1 MGDRLYMTASVLIR
15 MGAGLVVFVLMAR
28 GLGPSAYGL
37 VATVFAY
44 ATLAGLLT
52 DFGFA
57 SKTLRD
63 IGADRQG
70 GGAILNASLGVKAY
84 LTLAVMVG
92 GAAIMVFVPG
102 DPLHRLAAGLLGA
115 AVLIGAIGDL
125 ALTAYRAVGRYS
137 DETWMTI
144 WTSGVHLVLI
154 GWISLGHGDLLLL
167 AIGFVASRLLYA
179 GVAVIGAERLFT
191 DHRLRF
197 VSPREVWTSI
207 RGAWGWAAD
216 SGLGFL
222 TGQIDGLLVPALF
235 GLQAAGIYQSGGRFI
250 QAALGLVAILAA
262 VHIPRLAKV
271 ATETTRVTRGERR
284 MMIEFTVAGVG
295 LGLVFWLGGPLITRV
310 LLGPEYRAVDA
321 LWLGFSVFLA
331 IRYMASSLGAALSA
345 RGLPLVRVV
354 GQVAALLVVAGGLSL
369 VSPTFGLASVPWIMS
384 AGALATLISFCLA
397 RLLVARG
404 RLGAITRDGGPVL
417 ET

>member
-1 MGDRLYMTASVLIR
+1 VTDRLAMTASVLIR
-15 MGAGLVVFVLMAR
+15 MGVGLLVFVLMAR

-44 ATLAGLLT
+44 ATLASLMT

-63 IGADRQG
+63 IAADREG

-84 LTLAVMVG
+84 LIVPVMVG
-92 GAAIMVFVPG
+92 GAVILVFVPG
-102 DPLHRLAAGLLGA
+102 EPLHRLAAGLLGA
-115 AVLIGAIGDL
+115 AVLIGAVGDL

-137 DETWMTI
+137 GETWMTI
-144 WTSGVHLVLI
+144 WTSAIHLAMV
-154 GWISLGHGDLLLL
+154 GGISLAHGDLLTL
-167 AIGFVASRLLYA
+167 AIGFLASRLLYT
-179 GVAVIGAERLFT
+179 GVALFGAERLFT
-191 DHRLRF
+191 GHRLRLL
-197 VSPREVWTSI
+197 PLREVWTSI

-222 TGQIDGLLVPALF
+222 TGQIDGLLVPMIF

-271 ATETTRVTRGERR
+271 AVETSRVTSGERR
-284 MMIEFTVAGVG
+284 MMIEFTTAGVM
-295 LGLVFWLGGPLITRV
+295 LGLVFWLGGPLITRL
-310 LLGPEYRAVDA
+310 LLGADYAGVNS
-321 LWLGFSVFLA
+321 LWLGFSVFLLA
-331 IRYMASSLGAALSA
+331 RYMAASLGAGLSA

-354 GQVAALLVVAGGLSL
+354 GQVAALLIVVAGFTL
-369 VSPTFGLASVPWIMS
+369 VAPRFGLGSVPWIMS
-384 AGALATLISFCLA
+384 AAALATLVSYCLA
-397 RLLVARG
+397 RLLVARR
-404 RLGAITRDGGPVL
+404 RLGIAARDGGPVL
-417 ET
+417 EP